1 MAYRIYEVDG
11 LTDTKSLV
19 EGEPSTDSDMALTD
33 RRWLIKAQEDNWM
46 RTGEEITKYYQ
57 IIEEN

>member
-11 LTDTKSLV
+11 LTDTKTLV
-19 EGEPSTDSDMALTD
+19 EGEPYPDSDMALTD
-33 RRWLIKAQEDNWM
+33 RRWLIKAQEEEWM

-57 IIEEN
+57 IIEDN